1 METLCI
7 KNLSKVFGDFSAVKD
22 LSLSLHS
29 GNLYALLGPNGAGK
43 TTTIKMIMGL
53 LKPTAGSVSICES
66 DISTDRVDALKHIGY
81 LPDEPFYHD
90 YLKGSEILRFVGEV
104 HGLSLSQIES
114 VLNQYVPLFELEEA
128 IEDYAVNFS
137 LGMKKR
143 LGLIASIIHSPE
155 VLILDEPINGLDP
168 YGVKILHNFLLKYAS
183 EGKTVIYST
192 HVLAQAE
199 QLCESVGVIYKG
211 ELIRNGKLSELK
223 EAYPDCQSLEEI
235 FFEITGHHVE

>member
-1 METLCI
+1 MLNI
-7 KNLSKVFGDFSAVKD
+7 QKLSKVFGDFSAVKD
-22 LSLSLHS
+22 LDLILES
-29 GNLYALLGPNGAGK
+29 GSIYALLGPNGAGK

-53 LKPTAGSVSICES
+53 LKPTSGSVRICGT
-66 DISTDRVDALKHIGY
+66 DISENRVEALKHVGY

-104 HGLSLSQIES
+104 HGLSLKEIELIMS
-114 VLNQYVPLFELEEA
+114 EYVPLFELEEA

-168 YGVKILHNFLLKYAS
+168 YGVKILHEFLVNYVSK
-183 EGKTVIYST
+183 GKTVIYST
-192 HVLAQAE
+192 HVLLQAE
-199 QLCESVGVIYKG
+199 QLCDSVGIIYKG
-211 ELIRNGKLSELK
+211 ELIRNAKLDDLK
-223 EAYPDCQSLEEI
+223 KEYSDSQSLEEI

>member
-1 METLCI
+1 MEILNI
-7 KNLSKVFGDFSAVKD
+7 QKLSKVFGDFSAVKD
-22 LSLSLHS
+22 LDLILES
-29 GNLYALLGPNGAGK
+29 GSIYALLGPNGAGK

-53 LKPTAGSVSICES
+53 LKPTSGSVRICGT
-66 DISTDRVDALKHIGY
+66 DISENRVEALKHVGY

-104 HGLSLSQIES
+104 HGLSLKEIELIMS
-114 VLNQYVPLFELEEA
+114 EYVPLFELEEA

-168 YGVKILHNFLLKYAS
+168 YGVKILHEFLVNYVSK
-183 EGKTVIYST
+183 GKTVIYST
-192 HVLAQAE
+192 HVLLQAE
-199 QLCESVGVIYKG
+199 QLCDSVGIIYKG
-211 ELIRNGKLSELK
+211 ELIRNAKLDDLK
-223 EAYPDCQSLEEI
+223 KEYSDSQSLEEI